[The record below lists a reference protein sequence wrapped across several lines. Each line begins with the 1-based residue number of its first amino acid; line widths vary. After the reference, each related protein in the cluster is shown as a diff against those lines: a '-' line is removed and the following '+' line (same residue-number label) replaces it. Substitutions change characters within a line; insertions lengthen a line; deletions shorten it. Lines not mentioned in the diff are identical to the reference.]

1 MQICKFQPHNIVK
14 HTFADKLFDCVWPFC
29 GVVPERF
36 KFLNAVNFIKNYMKM
51 SLEKHNSYS
60 RVTNSHGL
68 FHKVMNL
75 SKIFSLLSR
84 LKYTVR
90 LICQICYQINLKK
103 IFCLHYQT
111 NFISN
116 WINILFFLSFSHGFW
131 PRKSCNCCG
140 NNLFDMG
147 QVLVNKTRNW
157 GNLRYEG
164 GCEQE
169 YGLFSYF
176 SFADFI
182 HLLKISSHRKFNL
195 SSWYLC
201 FFKKNHPETTQ
212 ILW

>member
-1 MQICKFQPHNIVK
+1 
-14 HTFADKLFDCVWPFC
+14 
-29 GVVPERF
+29 
-36 KFLNAVNFIKNYMKM
+36 M

-147 QVLVNKTRNW
+147 QVLVNKMRNW

-164 GCEQE
+164 GYEQE

-201 FFKKNHPETTQ
+201 FFLKNHPETIQ